1 MFDSKYIVFKR
12 EDWEAFAKDWKRTK
26 EEDKRVF
33 AQDMS
38 LQDTVV
44 IRLKD
49 SFAGAALHTY
59 ANSISLTA
67 RLLRDLMPS
76 TRKRLQDV
84 ADYFH
89 EAAVRADE
97 IAAADE
103 DKLPD

>member
-1 MFDSKYIVFKR
+1 MFDTKYIVFKR
-12 EDWEAFAKDWKRTK
+12 VDWEEFVKGTSYTDGKRDFASH
-26 EEDKRVF
+26 F
-33 AQDMS
+33 S

-49 SFAGAALHTY
+49 AFAGAALHTY
-59 ANSISLTA
+59 ANSIALTA
-67 RLLRDLMPS
+67 RLLRDVMPS

-89 EAAVRADE
+89 EAAIRADE